1 MVQVFLMNPGRNRM
15 LELMLNRLAM
25 GPARYLLNKRENNS
39 GILLKNVPLRTSEN
53 FAIFPERKGLMF
65 DTYPWALRFDVLRH
79 CVGAR
84 FAEVLQMRALYGFLL
99 NEPANKQ
106 MMAYNANALPNA
118 EVWTHRVNWHFYRW
132 NPCHWF
138 MRQHT
143 KVQRYFLGVHSWSGV
158 DISKR
163 LTPKF

>member
-65 DTYPWALRFDVLRH
+65 DTYP
-79 CVGAR
+79 
-84 FAEVLQMRALYGFLL
+84 
-99 NEPANKQ
+99 
-106 MMAYNANALPNA
+106 
-118 EVWTHRVNWHFYRW
+118 
-132 NPCHWF
+132 
-138 MRQHT
+138 
-143 KVQRYFLGVHSWSGV
+143 
-158 DISKR
+158 
-163 LTPKF
+163 